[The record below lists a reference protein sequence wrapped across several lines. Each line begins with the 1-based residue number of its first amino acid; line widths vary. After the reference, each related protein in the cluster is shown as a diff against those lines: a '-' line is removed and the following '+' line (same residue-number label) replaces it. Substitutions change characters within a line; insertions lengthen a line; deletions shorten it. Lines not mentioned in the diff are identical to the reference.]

1 MLSAET
7 EFLICKILWEINE
20 GEINV
25 GNERKKLNEINN
37 FEPFLI
43 FKFFDVENNNFIN
56 NSNIIEFLQT
66 KSIFIDE
73 NICNKIINFYDTENK
88 KNLNYSEFLNLILND
103 ENVLLNKIN
112 NFPTKNF
119 NLSFDVEYYLCKLL
133 EKEILLVKNLDKLLF
148 KLKERKDFSTFDLFF
163 ILKEENNFVS
173 MNKIKEIF
181 FKYNINFNNED
192 IKRIYKRIDINKDGI
207 VSFEDLQKIFGND
220 LNNNNNFNNNFNN
233 NPFTEIKYNNINDNN
248 NNNSNIIFL
257 SENLHLRESPK
268 RKNPI
273 KKNYTN
279 FSLNLNNNFCNS
291 PKEILLQF
299 FNNIIQTEI
308 DIEKLKINLTLQS
321 DFTIENGFKLFNIN
335 NRNFITENDF
345 EIGLNKINLFP
356 NNNELKLLIKK
367 YDLNNNGFLLF
378 SDVFDMLIP
387 FDKEQRNIIEN
398 RKNIFLNNKNI
409 FSESTKFHLKEL
421 FNFIIESE
429 KKIEIERKKIKKL
442 NTLNL
447 NHFFNEIDYE
457 KKGFFNVQNL
467 SDFFKNYNI
476 TFIQKGID
484 LLFIRLDRKRKGKID
499 FMSFLYEIISRI

>member
-1 MLSAET
+1 MLCAET
-7 EFLICKILWEINE
+7 EFLVCKIFWEINE

-25 GNERKKLNEINN
+25 ENERKKLNEIYN

-43 FKFFDVENNNFIN
+43 FKFFDVENKNFIS
-56 NSNIIEFLQT
+56 NSNFIDFLQT

-103 ENVLLNKIN
+103 EKILLNKIN

-119 NLSFDVEYYLCKLL
+119 NLSFEIENCLSKLL
-133 EKEILLVKNLDKLLF
+133 EKEILLVKNLEKLLL
-148 KLKERKDFSTFDLFF
+148 KLKERKDFSLFDLYLN
-163 ILKEENNFVS
+163 LKEENDFVS

-181 FKYNINFNNED
+181 FRFNVNFTNED
-192 IKRIYKRIDINKDGI
+192 IKRIFKRIDVNKDGI
-207 VSFEDLQKIFGND
+207 VSFEDLQKIFD
-220 LNNNNNFNNNFNN
+220 FNNNN
-233 NPFTEIKYNNINDNN
+233 NPFTQMKYYDNYNNKND
-248 NNNSNIIFL
+248 SSKIVVL
-257 SENLHLRESPK
+257 SENLRLRESPK
-268 RKNPI
+268 KKKSI
-273 KKNYTN
+273 KKI
-279 FSLNLNNNFCNS
+279 FSFDFNKKICYSSN
-291 PKEILLQF
+291 EILIQF
-299 FNNIIQTEI
+299 FNIIIQTEI

-356 NNNELKLLIKK
+356 NNNELKLIIKK
-367 YDLNNNGFLLF
+367 YDLKNNGILLF

-398 RKNIFLNNKNI
+398 RKNILLNNNNNI
-409 FSESTKFHLKEL
+409 FSESTNFHLKEL
-421 FNFIIESE
+421 FIYIIESE
-429 KKIEIERKKIKKL
+429 KRIEIERKKIGKI
-442 NTLNL
+442 NTLNF
-447 NHFFNEIDYE
+447 NYFFNEIDSE

-467 SDFFKNYNI
+467 TNFFQNFNI
-476 TFIQKGID
+476 TFVQKGID
-484 LLFIRLDRKRKGKID
+484 LLFIRLDRKREGKID

>member
-25 GNERKKLNEINN
+25 ENERKKLNEINN

-88 KNLNYSEFLNLILND
+88 KKLNYSEFLNLILND

-112 NFPTKNF
+112 NFPTKKF
-119 NLSFDVEYYLCKLL
+119 NLSFDIEYYLCKLL

-220 LNNNNNFNNNFNN
+220 LNFNNNFN
-233 NPFTEIKYNNINDNN
+233 NPFTEIKYYNNNYNN
-248 NNNSNIIFL
+248 NNNSKIIFL

-268 RKNPI
+268 RKKPI
-273 KKNYTN
+273 EKNYSN
-279 FSLNLNNNFCNS
+279 FSLNLTNFCNS
-291 PKEILLQF
+291 PNEILLQF

-345 EIGLNKINLFP
+345 EIGLNRINLFP
-356 NNNELKLLIKK
+356 SNNELKLLIKK

-387 FDKEQRNIIEN
+387 FDKEHRNIIEN

>member
-25 GNERKKLNEINN
+25 ENERKKLNEINN

-112 NFPTKNF
+112 NFPTKKF
-119 NLSFDVEYYLCKLL
+119 NLSFDIEYYLCKLL
-133 EKEILLVKNLDKLLF
+133 EKEILLVKNLEKLLF
-148 KLKERKDFSTFDLFF
+148 KLKERKDFSTFDLFL

-181 FKYNINFNNED
+181 FKFNINFNNED

-220 LNNNNNFNNNFNN
+220 LNFNNNFN
-233 NPFTEIKYNNINDNN
+233 NPFTEIKYYNNNNNNN
-248 NNNSNIIFL
+248 NNNSKIIFL

-268 RKNPI
+268 RKKPI
-273 KKNYTN
+273 EKNYSN
-279 FSLNLNNNFCNS
+279 FSLNLNNFCNS
-291 PKEILLQF
+291 PNEILLQF

-345 EIGLNKINLFP
+345 EIGLNRINLFP

-429 KKIEIERKKIKKL
+429 KKIEIERKKINKL

-447 NHFFNEIDYE
+447 NNFFNEIDYE